1 MPNYSIFSAGN
12 SYITPYA
19 SSIDGGE
26 LISEF
31 NLRASLNVI
40 GWKTVTIEELGITYE
55 SWLTGTRSD
64 NDLKLTR
71 HNSNLNISN
80 GKFLIRGYY
89 GELLQTL
96 TVPLD
101 DLITLEEVSNSSN
114 NTVRKYIKI
123 RVIVSPD
130 STTHGERLVPP
141 VGNTYYGLDLVVDS
155 VKPDSYDLLLGWLIR
170 TNTKEERDNFTIVNN
185 PLKSRILDLD
195 KIVGAE
201 KSKDWIIPPASE
213 DGNIYGVKKGEEGSL
228 IAISDWLWLAYNSP
242 LGRYLRHFAWNAID
256 ADNGY
261 IGKDKHN
268 GKMLGCLVSFAEEDS
283 EGTPKMFRVYT
294 NPDSYKIEYRVL
306 KDGSKSIDAYDVKS
320 LEVPLVTYVG
330 RPKGIEKEVL
340 GTDVVD
346 GKAGLLSPS
355 TLKYIDTILRGAEN
369 WSPNGGREFGPFQ
382 TTSQA
387 DTWFRGHKDT
397 ITPQFGDYYWVL
409 DDVYKVEDTHKGNF
423 GTVSGT
429 AETVIMG
436 TSPSSNA
443 SLTLSLPTG
452 ITGEVVVNDT
462 EVQLHGVGQEAMVL
476 SVGETT
482 LGGTFN
488 AEIPPVDVDLEFEN
502 QTVNFPVEV
511 TLEESTGGTENPTP
525 GQPNKTVLNG
535 TASGSIDNVAIKG
548 TTKRAT
554 TTQGNVTGTLNPTD
568 FTWSAPEFD
577 IKANVTGRVPSTMNF
592 VPNMET
598 ISGQIGQLTVQATGQ
613 VAFNGKIDSY
623 TQNVS
628 ARYVYIR
635 DWDKELDAENPNPEP
650 AGKWVRQCVL
660 RGFATPAT
668 YEYYGFVRPNDN
680 SVPGAV
686 IMDET
691 GHLKLRD
698 EDVNA
703 LNMAGW
709 KICTESQIVITP
721 EGEGNSYDC
730 PAALEGVWF
739 LNPVTIILRGD
750 SWNSD
755 TVVPLNRI
763 RGDVTLDITQA
774 SAQEGATA
782 LINCNDINQLTIYAG
797 MLGNLTTNK
806 INVTDCIVTTH
817 NFNSIYRWKSSR
829 FDSGSNIAVVD
840 NPWVTIENPFTNDYD
855 NSLQVRFVTLTR
867 GEYGIISGEL
877 DVWVKIA
884 DWTTAKVNESV
895 RLKSIE
901 KLKFPPF
908 LLKLDGNGNIIER
921 QDVPSNSEMLLKI
934 SGTGGTH
941 RIYQG
946 GSETDDAFLLSGNF
960 VSTVDWKNEDYF
972 SLTGRVLNESGD
984 RNHGLFDMRFRALV
998 QFVDPN
1004 DPISQSVSYGAVYGT
1019 TD

>member
-26 LISEF
+26 VISEF

-71 HNSNLNISN
+71 NNSNLNISN

-101 DLITLEEVSNSSN
+101 DLITLEEVSNASN

-141 VGNTYYGLDLVVDS
+141 IGNTYYGLDLVVDS
-155 VKPDSYDLLLGWLIR
+155 VKPDSYDLLLGWLVR

-201 KSKDWIIPPASE
+201 KSNDWIIPPASE
-213 DGNIYGVKKGEEGSL
+213 DGSIYGVKKGEEDNL

-261 IGKDKHN
+261 IGKDRYN

-294 NPDSYKIEYRVL
+294 KPDSYKIEYRVL
-306 KDGSKSIDAYDVKS
+306 KDGSKSTDAYDLKS
-320 LEVPLVTYVG
+320 LEIPLVTYDG
-330 RPKGIEKEVL
+330 RPEEIEKEFL
-340 GTDVVD
+340 YPEVVN
-346 GKAGLLSPS
+346 GKAGLISPTTLRCIDKVLS
-355 TLKYIDTILRGAEN
+355 GAEN
-369 WSPNGGREFGPFQ
+369 GSLNGGREFGPFQ

-387 DTWFRGHKDT
+387 DNWFSTHQNIKLK
-397 ITPQFGDYYWVL
+397 PGDYYWVL
-409 DDVYKVEDTHKGNF
+409 DDVYKVEDTLKGNF

-443 SLTLSLPTG
+443 TMTLSMPSG
-452 ITGEVVVNDT
+452 ISGQIVVDDT
-462 EVQLHGVGQEAMVL
+462 AVTLHGSSQEAMTL
-476 SVGETT
+476 TT
-482 LGGTFN
+482 PEIEIDGTFDAN
-488 AEIPPVDVDLEFEN
+488 IPSTNVPLTIPGQSVSFPVDI
-502 QTVNFPVEV
+502 
-511 TLEESTGGTENPTP
+511 TLEDSTSGI
-525 GQPNKTVLNG
+525 KG
-535 TASGSIDNVAIKG
+535 TASGNINQLNINGSTESKTIEGSSISGKLNSKDI
-548 TTKRAT
+548 
-554 TTQGNVTGTLNPTD
+554 TL
-568 FTWSAPEFD
+568 SSPEFN
-577 IKANVTGRVPSTMNF
+577 ISASVGGNIPATMDF
-592 VPNMET
+592 VPDITT
-598 ISGQIGQLTVQATGQ
+598 ITGQIGQLTVQATGQ
-613 VAFNGKIDSY
+613 VAFNGTMDSY

-628 ARYVYIR
+628 ARYVYVK
-635 DWDKELDAENPNPEP
+635 DWNNSTEEETKYIWA
-650 AGKWVRQCVL
+650 RQCVL

-668 YEYYGFVRPNDN
+668 YEYYGFVRPNDK

-698 EDVNA
+698 EDMNA

-721 EGEGNSYDC
+721 EGEGNPYDC

-750 SWNSD
+750 SWNAD

-774 SAQEGATA
+774 STQEGVTA
-782 LINCNDINQLTIYAG
+782 LVNCNDINQLTIYAG

-806 INVTDCIVTTH
+806 VNVTDCVLTTH

-877 DVWVKIA
+877 DVWIKVA

-895 RLKSIE
+895 RLKSIK

-908 LLKLDGNGNIIER
+908 LLKLDGKGNIIER

-1004 DPISQSVSYGAVYGT
+1004 DPISQSVSYSAVYGT
-1019 TD
+1019 VD